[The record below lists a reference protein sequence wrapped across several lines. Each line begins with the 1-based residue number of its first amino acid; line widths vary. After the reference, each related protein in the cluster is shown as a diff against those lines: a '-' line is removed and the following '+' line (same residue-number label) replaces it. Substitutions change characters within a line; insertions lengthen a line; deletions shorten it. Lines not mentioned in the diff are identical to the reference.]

1 VSVKPPG
8 MPSLHNPR
16 AARPGAWCARG
27 PGARGPGAR
36 GPGKRGAQGHRATGR
51 GLRRR
56 VAAGRQR
63 RDGGQ
68 ISVLILGL
76 FGIVL
81 VLLLGGIDV
90 TAAQIARTRLLDAAD
105 AAALDAADALDEP
118 GAYGN
123 GLASSVPVS
132 NATVQDAAAS
142 NLATRPRPSGISSW
156 TTAPGT
162 GTTDGQTAVV
172 IVQGVAD
179 LPMAGGL
186 LSSLGG
192 FVTITV
198 EARARAPLG

>member
-36 GPGKRGAQGHRATGR
+36 GAQGRRATGR

-56 VAAGRQR
+56 VAAGQRQR

-156 TTAPGT
+156 TTALGT

-192 FVTITV
+192 SVTITV

>member
-1 VSVKPPG
+1 MSVKPPG

-36 GPGKRGAQGHRATGR
+36 GAQGRRATGR

-56 VAAGRQR
+56 VAAGQRQR

-156 TTAPGT
+156 TTALGT

-192 FVTITV
+192 SVTITV

>member
-36 GPGKRGAQGHRATGR
+36 GAQGRRATGR

-56 VAAGRQR
+56 VAAGQRQR

-132 NATVQDAAAS
+132 NATVQEGAAS

-156 TTAPGT
+156 TTALGT

-192 FVTITV
+192 SVTITV